1 MIKRHLISTFQSC
14 SAVFW
19 YLPVS
24 FLALLSQKYQK
35 LQPFEIWTF
44 FHNLA
49 ICFSIHQFLFWF
61 HPIDF
66 DRRHLQSSVGLF
78 GCRDLLWF
86 AWICPSHSPNLP
98 LKKMENNFK
107 FMFGLV
113 RVWPISEPPDHSIR
127 RLKATG
133 TFHEDF
139 GWNEN
144 LLSWFTNYL
153 YSRKCTKNAKLKPK
167 LNGLIYFEFW

>member
-66 DRRHLQSSVGLF
+66 YQRHLQFSVGWF

-86 AWICPSHSPNLP
+86 AWICPSHSPSLRLENFVKKKIVILITEKPEPNLDPRFGFLLGLTRIKFGFSNSKPTP
-98 LKKMENNFK
+98 L
-107 FMFGLV
+107 
-113 RVWPISEPPDHSIR
+113 
-127 RLKATG
+127 
-133 TFHEDF
+133 
-139 GWNEN
+139 
-144 LLSWFTNYL
+144 
-153 YSRKCTKNAKLKPK
+153 
-167 LNGLIYFEFW
+167 